1 MGMNMAGE
9 HCPNCGDELEDGQIG
24 LCEACRDERAVG
36 DAMLEKIGPVT
47 IPPEVLATMPE
58 DYGLSRRQ
66 IAERKRATH
75 GSPELDAD
83 ARKLEAM
90 GQDAGPTL
98 DQLIA
103 ARRPDATGSALV
115 LRNAAEAQVMMSAAL
130 VMLRENLDA
139 WDGEEDSVKEEHA
152 ELIARTRA
160 FLDKPDA
167 VRLWATIERLA
178 ASVAIRRKIKG
189 GAHVDGE

>member
-1 MGMNMAGE
+1 
-9 HCPNCGDELEDGQIG
+9 
-24 LCEACRDERAVG
+24 
-36 DAMLEKIGPVT
+36 
-47 IPPEVLATMPE
+47 
-58 DYGLSRRQ
+58 
-66 IAERKRATH
+66 
-75 GSPELDAD
+75 
-83 ARKLEAM
+83 
-90 GQDAGPTL
+90 
-98 DQLIA
+98 
-103 ARRPDATGSALV
+103 
-115 LRNAAEAQVMMSAAL
+115 MMSAAL